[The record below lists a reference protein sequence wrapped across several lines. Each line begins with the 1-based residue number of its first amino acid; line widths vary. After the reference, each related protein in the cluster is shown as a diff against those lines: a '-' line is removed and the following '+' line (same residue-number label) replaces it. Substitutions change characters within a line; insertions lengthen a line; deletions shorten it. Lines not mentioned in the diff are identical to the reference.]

1 MTETKHNTTKDQ
13 PLSFKQYGFP
23 DGATSAR
30 EASFLKM
37 ESSRK
42 ALSSMGGTKS
52 KRKRNTMKKSLF
64 RRKTN
69 RVKRK
74 TNRVKRKTNRLKRKK
89 TRGGSGGKTSGRKTT
104 IEVSMF
110 DVPSFNSGNSS
121 PINAN
126 SMSKTGNSIMMQSNS
141 DSMYDHYV
149 NVGDIQNGGSSKN
162 MIRNEW
168 RKAFPPGSYGNRNT
182 GGKKRWGCMSGGK
195 NSKKS

>member
-1 MTETKHNTTKDQ
+1 MKLAAE
-13 PLSFKQYGFP
+13 KQQ
-23 DGATSAR
+23 S
-30 EASFLKM
+30 LI
-37 ESSRK
+37 
-42 ALSSMGGTKS
+42 GGNKP
-52 KRKRNTMKKSLF
+52 KRKRNTMKKSFF

-69 RVKRK
+69 RDKRK
-74 TNRVKRKTNRLKRKK
+74 TNRDKRKTNRLKRKTNRLKRKK

-104 IEVSMF
+104 IEVPMF
-110 DVPSFNSGNSS
+110 EVPSFNSGNSS

-141 DSMYDHYV
+141 DSMYDHYA